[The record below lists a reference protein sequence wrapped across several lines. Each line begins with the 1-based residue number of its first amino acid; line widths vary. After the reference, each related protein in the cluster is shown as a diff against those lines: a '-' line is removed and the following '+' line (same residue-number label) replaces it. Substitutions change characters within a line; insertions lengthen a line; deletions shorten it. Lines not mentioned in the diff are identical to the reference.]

1 MLGFYEL
8 RFGAGVKKAE
18 ARVTGMA
25 KHAAAATV
33 SERELAEF
41 GFFYGRAGTG
51 GLEPLIRIIIDS
63 AQIALVGTQGEP
75 Q

>member
-1 MLGFYEL
+1 
-8 RFGAGVKKAE
+8 
-18 ARVTGMA
+18 MA

-41 GFFYGRAGTG
+41 GFFSGRAGTG
-51 GLEPLIRIIIDS
+51 GLGRLIRIIIGS
-63 AQIALVGTQGEP
+63 VQIALVGTQGEP

>member
-1 MLGFYEL
+1 
-8 RFGAGVKKAE
+8 VKKAE
-18 ARVTGMA
+18 SQVTGMA

-33 SERELAEF
+33 SERELAQF

-51 GLEPLIRIIIDS
+51 GLGPLIRTIIGS
-63 AQIALVGTQGEP
+63 VQIAPVGTPGEP